1 MPCIGLCTRTVPY
14 EKVYKMKSTELKKHV
29 MEKCQELGDTDD
41 VDLVKVLN
49 EFIDE
54 LDNNKNFER
63 INSML
68 LSLKKNV
75 SNNTRIELI
84 NLIEETIAFVK
95 KARGCWV
102 RSQSILEESQTVKK
116 KIKVFYEK
124 NKKELKNKTGQK
136 EFVKL
141 FYKLISLI
149 LLKYGFLSEPNNN

>member
-1 MPCIGLCTRTVPY
+1 M
-14 EKVYKMKSTELKKHV
+14 
-29 MEKCQELGDTDD
+29 
-41 VDLVKVLN
+41 
-49 EFIDE
+49 
-54 LDNNKNFER
+54 
-63 INSML
+63 
-68 LSLKKNV
+68 

>member
-68 LSLKKNV
+68 LSLKKKC
-75 SNNTRIELI
+75 
-84 NLIEETIAFVK
+84 VK
-95 KARGCWV
+95 
-102 RSQSILEESQTVKK
+102 
-116 KIKVFYEK
+116 
-124 NKKELKNKTGQK
+124 
-136 EFVKL
+136 
-141 FYKLISLI
+141 
-149 LLKYGFLSEPNNN
+149 